1 MNATGMVTVWLDV
14 AKENDQELNDW
25 YEQEHVAHVVGIEG
39 FLSGFRY
46 FCAVAA
52 HRFVVLYEARDAS
65 VEPGPGFQDMVAH
78 PTPWTVKI
86 RAMFQRQK
94 RNNYRRS
101 FDTGAAAAPLAVVIV
116 PASVPPDFA
125 HAQRCLQTVPGCTRY
140 RAFEEA
146 ATPDAWLEVFDFS
159 SAQAAQASGLG
170 IPEQLYQ
177 AIGQPVIRA
186 SA

>member
-1 MNATGMVTVWLDV
+1 MNANAMVTVWLDV
-14 AKENDQELNDW
+14 AKEYDQELNDW

-39 FLSGFRY
+39 FLTGFRY
-46 FCAVAA
+46 FCAAAA
-52 HRFVVLYEARDAS
+52 HRFLVLYEARDES

-101 FDTGAAAAPLAVVIV
+101 FDTGVAAVPLAVVIA
-116 PASVPPDFA
+116 PATVRPDFSRA
-125 HAQRCLQTVPGCTRY
+125 RRSLQTVPGCTRY

-146 ATPDAWLEVFDFS
+146 GTPNAWLEVFDFS

-170 IPEQLYQ
+170 SPEQLYQ
-177 AIGQPVIRA
+177 AIGQPFIRA